1 MDKMNQILYANHFI
15 ETKDYN
21 YVKKSLQKKFITSG
35 SFVDVFEKKISKYLN
50 CQYAVS
56 CSSGTAAIHLS
67 LIASNIKKG
76 DVIIMP
82 IINFIASL
90 SISKLF
96 QAKIFFADVD
106 SKSGQMTPKDLL
118 NCINK
123 NKLKRI
129 KAVFTMYL

>member
-1 MDKMNQILYANHFI
+1 MNRILYANHYI
-15 ETKDYN
+15 ETEDHN
-21 YVKKSLQKKFITSG
+21 YIKKSLQKKFITSG
-35 SFVDVFEKKISKYLN
+35 SFVDIFEKKISKYLN

-56 CSSGTAAIHLS
+56 CSNGTAAIHLS
-67 LIASNIKKG
+67 LIASDIKKG

-106 SKSGQMTPKDLL
+106 SNTGQMTPEDLL
-118 NCINK
+118 YCIKK
-123 NKLKRI
+123 NKIKKI
-129 KAVFTMYL
+129 KAVLLCI